1 MFRHLI
7 AAVLVLSCLSVPVR
21 AQDNACN
28 TPALVQL
35 ADYVLASR
43 AEAFSRF
50 ETRNYGSTAL
60 YLKIIY
66 GDMPEEAA
74 TEAVVDLFK
83 ANARD
88 SDQLAS
94 AFLLSHYGYQ
104 KAADILGPEFAPKFF
119 ATSSNISLARVFMLS
134 DERAVFLN
142 GLTKL
147 TATDLSQAS
156 ADVVVALLDQSDDT
170 KLQFAEVA
178 EAKGFYEMSAGFLLA
193 RSDLAGWEAFKER
206 HPNIGKAIL
215 KYRKWYDL
223 PPLNSHEITQSGEAE
238 HLSNAITAYQ
248 LSNILEVEYRLFQP
262 PILSRV
268 VNYTGDLATAARA
281 ANDFVEQTKNR
292 NFSPELRIELSRLF
306 LFASLYQVTGI
317 RKDFEAGLSAVTS
330 TQNRPFRDNLLD
342 EYDWLLATSILRY
355 YTRENEDF
363 PSQPSV
369 YLSEKFS
376 MDWPLWLQAAKA
388 VRSGSQIGWASLTP
402 LQTTIFA
409 ELLFVFSKDDQL
421 LSLFA
426 GALPDPL
433 LVKLAKDFAIRLDR
447 TCQNFLKRTG
457 SNIYL
462 MSVPMYKFDKPSK

>member
-1 MFRHLI
+1 MFHR
-7 AAVLVLSCLSVPVR
+7 LVSALLLLSCLSIPVY
-21 AQDNACN
+21 AKENGCN
-28 TPALVQL
+28 STAIVQL

-43 AEAFSRF
+43 TEAFSGL
-50 ETRNYGSTAL
+50 EKRNYGSTAL
-60 YLKIIY
+60 YLKIVY
-66 GDMPEEAA
+66 GNMTEEEAA
-74 TEAVVDLFK
+74 EAVVELF
-83 ANARD
+83 RD
-88 SDQLAS
+88 NVRDADQLAS
-94 AFLLSHYGYQ
+94 AYLLSRYGYQ
-104 KAADILGPEFAPKFF
+104 KAADILGPGFTPKFF
-119 ATSSNISLARVFMLS
+119 DTTSNISLARAFMLS
-134 DERAVFLN
+134 DERAVFLD

-147 TATDLSQAS
+147 TAADLSQTS

-170 KLQFAEVA
+170 KLQFADVA

-206 HPNIGKAIL
+206 HPNVGKAIL

-223 PPLNSHEITQSGEAE
+223 PPLNGHEITQSGEAE
-238 HLSNAITAYQ
+238 HFSNTITAYQ

-317 RKDFEAGLSAVTS
+317 RKDFDAGLSAVTS

-355 YTRENEDF
+355 YTRENEEF
-363 PSQPSV
+363 SSQPSV

-388 VRSGSQIGWASLTP
+388 VRSGSQIDWASLTP

-409 ELLFVFSKDDQL
+409 ELLFIFSKDDQL
-421 LSLFA
+421 LSMFA
-426 GALPDPL
+426 ETKADPV
-433 LVKLAKDFAIRLDR
+433 LVRLANDFAIRLDR
-447 TCQNFLKRTG
+447 TCSHHLKRTG
-457 SNIYL
+457 GNIHHI
-462 MSVPMYKFDKPSK
+462 STPMYKFDDPSN